1 MANKVPVSQPA
12 PEALWP
18 VQTFLKP
25 LYDDMQ
31 KAFEGLLADWP
42 GQLRGAAP
50 LVRIDCAETPE
61 AVELTAELPGLT
73 DKDVA
78 VELAGDLITIS
89 GEKRAQSDRK
99 DKGYTLSERSYG
111 AFARSIRLPSDIDAS
126 KSEATF
132 ANGVLKVTIPRKTK
146 AKPQKV
152 EVKAA
157 PAP

>member
-1 MANKVPVSQPA
+1 MADKVPVSQPA
-12 PEALWP
+12 SESLWP
-18 VQTFLKP
+18 VQTFFKP

-31 KAFEGLLADWP
+31 KAFEGMLADWP
-42 GQLRGAAP
+42 AQLRGAAP
-50 LVRIDCAETPE
+50 LVRIDCSETPE
-61 AVELTAELPGLT
+61 AIELTAELPGLT

-132 ANGVLKVTIPRKTK
+132 ANGVLKVTVPRKTK
-146 AKPQKV
+146 VKAQKV

-157 PAP
+157 P